1 MLEVFIVVEAISETV
16 RVSET
21 DFGLLGLEELGTA
34 ELVRQVSDGF
44 PYGVLDHLRRSVG
57 LSTSSLAQLMGIN
70 ARTLNRRK
78 REGRLNPDES
88 DRVFRLARV
97 YAKALG
103 LFEGDLSKARRWLST
118 PKVALGGETPLDYAR
133 VEVGAQE
140 VLDLIGRIEHGV
152 PS

>member
-1 MLEVFIVVEAISETV
+1 MVETISERV

-21 DFGLLGLEELGTA
+21 NFELLGLEEMDTS

-44 PYGVLDHLRRSVG
+44 PYGVLDHLRESVG
-57 LSTSSLAQLMGIN
+57 LSVGSLARLLDIN
-70 ARTLNRRK
+70 TRTLARRK
-78 REGRLNPDES
+78 GEGRLNTGES
-88 DRVFRLARV
+88 DRVLRLARV
-97 YAKALG
+97 YANALG
-103 LFEGDLSKARRWLST
+103 LFGGDLDKARRWLST
-118 PKVALGGETPLDYAR
+118 PKVALGGESPLDYAR

>member
-1 MLEVFIVVEAISETV
+1 MVETTSERV
-16 RVSET
+16 RVSKT
-21 DFGLLGLEELGTA
+21 DFELLGLEELGTA
-34 ELVRQVSDGF
+34 ELVRRVGDGF
-44 PYGVLDHLRRSVG
+44 PYGVLDHLRESVD
-57 LSTSSLAQLMGIN
+57 LSTSSLAQLLDIN

-78 REGRLNPDES
+78 LEGRLNPDES

-97 YAKALG
+97 YANALG
-103 LFEGDLSKARRWLST
+103 LFGGDLDKARRWLST

-133 VEVGAQE
+133 VEVGARE